1 MSQPCV
7 DRRSTSSRRRFV
19 QTSGAVAL
27 SLVSLTLLVGCDA
40 PSSGGGAAATSF
52 KGIDITGAE
61 YARTFS
67 LTDQYGQR
75 RTLAD
80 FRGKAVVVF
89 FGFTQCPD
97 VCPTTMAELAQVKA
111 SLGKDG
117 DRVQGVFV
125 SVDPERDTA
134 AALKTY
140 MGAFDPSF
148 VALRGSLEETAATA
162 KEFKAFYAK
171 VPGKTE
177 GSYSV
182 DHTAGSYVFDAQGK
196 VRLFVRYGSGAQPL
210 ADDLKALLALG

>member
-1 MSQPCV
+1 M
-7 DRRSTSSRRRFV
+7 
-19 QTSGAVAL
+19 A
-27 SLVSLTLLVGCDA
+27 VSLMSSLWLAGCDA
-40 PSSGGGAAATSF
+40 PSSGGGAAGAAF

-61 YARTFS
+61 YARTLS
-67 LTDQYGQR
+67 LTDPDGQR

-80 FRGKAVVVF
+80 FKGKVTVVF

-125 SVDPERDTA
+125 TVDPERDTA

-148 VALRGSLEETAATA
+148 VALRGSPEEIAATV

-196 VRLFVRYGSGAQPL
+196 VRLFIRYGSGAQPL

>member
-1 MSQPCV
+1 M
-7 DRRSTSSRRRFV
+7 
-19 QTSGAVAL
+19 AL
-27 SLVSLTLLVGCDA
+27 AVSLMALAGCDV
-40 PSSGGGAAATSF
+40 PSSGGAAAPSF
-52 KGIDITGAE
+52 QGIDITGAD
-61 YARTFS
+61 YARTLS
-67 LTDQYGQR
+67 LTDQNGQP

-80 FRGKAVVVF
+80 FTGKVTVVF

-125 SVDPERDTA
+125 TVDPERDTA
-134 AALKTY
+134 AVLKTY
-140 MGAFDPSF
+140 MGGFDPSF
-148 VALRGSLEETAATA
+148 VALRGSPDDIAATA
-162 KEFKAFYAK
+162 KEFKVFYAK

-196 VRLFVRYGSGAQPL
+196 VRLFIRYGGGAQAL
-210 ADDLKALLALG
+210 AADLKTLLAAG